1 MRTLRVQVTLRR
13 VTPPVRR
20 VLDVPAA
27 STMPELHELLQAGV
41 GWTNSHLHEFIVAGL
56 DADPWAGGLVRY
68 GVPDPDVD
76 GVEPVRDEA
85 TARMRD
91 LGAAF
96 VYLYDF
102 GDCWAHDVAVLGPGA
117 DRAGCVYGEGACPPE
132 NCGGPT
138 GYAELLALL
147 ADPARDDY
155 AQMRVWAGPPVE
167 FDHACTDALLR
178 RTVGTVPAGVALLLE
193 QLRGGVRLTLG
204 GRLPRALV
212 RAVQEHRPDWAYTDR
227 PARGEDDVP
236 VLAALH
242 DLLREVGL
250 LRLRHGVLAP
260 TRAATDE
267 LNIVRRLRSW
277 FGPEEGFTSVLAGTT
292 VAALVVD
299 GPQRLDELTQQVHP
313 LLDRWAHRDGTP
325 LTAHDVGREIARL
338 ASVLRALDLV
348 GSDGAIWSGG
358 DSADGLLHRATA
370 LAHIWGLPR
379 YRDCR

>member
-117 DRAGCVYGEGACPPE
+117 DRAGCVYG
-132 NCGGPT
+132 GPAPRSRRVSVPQ
-138 GYAELLALL
+138 AE
-147 ADPARDDY
+147 PSPGHP
-155 AQMRVWAGPPVE
+155 MS
-167 FDHACTDALLR
+167 
-178 RTVGTVPAGVALLLE
+178 
-193 QLRGGVRLTLG
+193 
-204 GRLPRALV
+204 
-212 RAVQEHRPDWAYTDR
+212 
-227 PARGEDDVP
+227 
-236 VLAALH
+236 
-242 DLLREVGL
+242 
-250 LRLRHGVLAP
+250 LRLRRNVAG
-260 TRAATDE
+260 
-267 LNIVRRLRSW
+267 RR
-277 FGPEEGFTSVLAGTT
+277 FP
-292 VAALVVD
+292 
-299 GPQRLDELTQQVHP
+299 
-313 LLDRWAHRDGTP
+313 
-325 LTAHDVGREIARL
+325 
-338 ASVLRALDLV
+338 
-348 GSDGAIWSGG
+348 
-358 DSADGLLHRATA
+358 
-370 LAHIWGLPR
+370 
-379 YRDCR
+379 